1 MDLQYG
7 FPRMYAL
14 VVNGVNV
21 LRVFTNIYNP
31 DDAVVEKSGVVVI
44 AGSTYDT
51 VGEFTLDSLG
61 ENPKAVLESEKD
73 VDQMLATL
81 GGITTEVAN
90 LRRVS
95 RAYAVIGGQPYYSS
109 AIVVDTFNN

>member
-1 MDLQYG
+1 MKTVKE
-7 FPRMYAL
+7 
-14 VVNGVNV
+14 VVDGKNV

-31 DDAVVEKSGVVVI
+31 EDAVVEKSGVVII
-44 AGSTYDT
+44 AGSTYDA
-51 VGEFTLDSLG
+51 VGEFTLESLG
-61 ENPKAVLESEKD
+61 DNPKAILESEKD

-95 RAYAVIGGQPYYSS
+95 RAYAVIGGVTYYSG